1 MSNEHVGINVIEGV
15 TLSPISGISTA
26 ITGIIGTF
34 KKGPLNKATLVTSL
48 AQFERTF
55 GTAPAPGST
64 SYYSVKAF
72 FAKAGNAPL
81 YIVRVAGSTVLK
93 ASYTAVDRQG
103 SPASTLKIEAK
114 TEGLWGNGISIKI
127 LDNVI
132 LSTKP
137 AVTISAAATEATL
150 VATEGLEIG
159 SDLKFYNGTQ
169 TEYKRLTNVDHAAK
183 KVYWT
188 GGLTYAYTTVNGVI
202 TSMEFSI
209 EVYWNGVLTESLTG
223 FSMNNAVSFHIVKK
237 LSSNYIIATDLKTT
251 DTAYTDLPAVIS
263 TPQVLA
269 SGNDGLSGILAANYV
284 GTQSAKTGVYAFDA
298 VPDLFRFACPN
309 PLLTDSVP
317 ATAYEQLVQS
327 LLDYANL
334 RGTVEFYG
342 DIPYGNSVTNALAF
356 GQKFVGRRL
365 CFFWPWLKVVE
376 SGLDAWLPPSTFA
389 LGAAVDK
396 DYKRGVH
403 KNIGNETI
411 AYATALEYDV
421 SVAEGEVLNDGSV
434 NTIRS
439 MTGRGIVIYGGRCRS
454 AVTAFRFLN
463 FSEYWNYIAKSL
475 ELNTQDVPFEPNNMT
490 LWKTVVR
497 RISAFLANEQ
507 KRGALFDANNPT
519 GPAYAV
525 VMDATNNPADQ
536 VALGIARVQV
546 EYVPTGTAE
555 KFIIEL
561 TSSPTGLTT
570 VNQES

>member
-1 MSNEHVGINVIEGV
+1 MANEHVGVNVIEGLA
-15 TLSPISGISTA
+15 LSPISGVSTA
-26 ITGIIGTF
+26 VTGIIGTF
-34 KKGPLNKATLVTSL
+34 KKGPLNQVTLVTSF
-48 AQFERTF
+48 AQFERIF
-55 GTAPAPGST
+55 GSEPAPGST

-81 YIVRVAGSTVLK
+81 NIVRVAGTGVLK
-93 ASYTAVDRQG
+93 ANYTALDRQG
-103 SPASTLKIEAK
+103 TPANTLKIEAK
-114 TEGLWGNGISIKI
+114 SEGLWGNGISVKI
-127 LDNVI
+127 LDHAI

-137 AVTISAAATEATL
+137 AVTFGSAATEATL

-188 GGLTYAYTTVNGVI
+188 GGLTNTYTTVNGVI
-202 TSMEFSI
+202 TSLEFSI
-209 EVYWNGVLTESLTG
+209 EVYWNGVLVETLPG
-223 FSMNNAVSFHIVKK
+223 FSMNNAVSFHVVKK
-237 LSSNYIIATDLKTT
+237 LRSEYIVATDLKAT
-251 DTAYTDLPAVIS
+251 DTDYTDLPAVIS

-269 SGNDGLSGILAANYV
+269 SGNDGLSGILAADYV

-309 PLLTDSVP
+309 PLLTDAVP

-334 RGTVEFYG
+334 RGTVQFYG

-356 GQKFVGRRL
+356 GQTFVGRRV

-376 SGLDAWLPPSTFA
+376 KGLDLWLPPSTFA
-389 LGAAVDK
+389 LGAAVNK
-396 DYKRGVH
+396 DYNRGVH
-403 KNIGNETI
+403 KNIGNESV
-411 AYATALEYDV
+411 AYAIDLEYDV

-454 AVTAFRFLN
+454 AVTAFRFLHC
-463 FSEYWNYIAKSL
+463 SEYWNYIAKSL
-475 ELNTQDVPFEPNNMT
+475 EVNTQDVPFEPNNVT

-507 KRGALFDANNPT
+507 KRGALFDASNPT
-519 GPAYAV
+519 GPAYSV
-525 VMDATNNPADQ
+525 VMDETNNPADQ
-536 VALGIARVQV
+536 IALGIARVQV

-561 TSSPTGLTT
+561 TSSPAGLSSI
-570 VNQES
+570 NQES

>member
-1 MSNEHVGINVIEGV
+1 MTNPHVGVNVFEGQAP
-15 TLSPISGISTA
+15 SPISGISTA
-26 ITGIIGTF
+26 VTGIMGTF
-34 KKGPLNKATLVTSL
+34 YKGPLGVGMATSL
-48 AQFERTF
+48 AQFERIY
-55 GTAPAPGST
+55 GDRPAPGTT
-64 SYYSVKAF
+64 SYYSVRAF

-81 YIVRVAGSTVLK
+81 WINRVAGTGVLK
-93 ASYTAVDRQG
+93 SSYTAVDRQG

-114 TEGLWGNGISIKI
+114 TEGLWGNGISVKVI
-127 LDNVI
+127 DNAI

-137 AVTISAAATEATL
+137 SVTISAAATEATL

-159 SDLKFYNGTQ
+159 SDLKFYNGTN

-202 TSMEFSI
+202 TSLEFSI
-209 EVYWNGVLTESLTG
+209 EVYWAGILVETLTG
-223 FSMNNAVSFHIVKK
+223 FSMNNAVSFHVVKK
-237 LSSNYIIATDLKTT
+237 LSSNYIMATDLKTT
-251 DTAYTDLPAVIS
+251 DTAYTDLPAVNS

-269 SGNDGLSGILAANYV
+269 SGNDGLSGILASDYS
-284 GTQSAKTGVYAFDA
+284 GSQSAKTGVFAFDA

-309 PLLTDSVP
+309 PLITDVSP
-317 ATAYEQLVQS
+317 TTAYQQLVQN
-327 LLDYANL
+327 LLDYANT
-334 RGTVEFYG
+334 RGTVQFYG

-356 GQKFVGRRL
+356 GQNFVGRRI

-376 SGLDAWLPPSTFA
+376 NSLDVWLPPSTFA
-389 LGAAVDK
+389 LGAAVEK
-396 DYKRGVH
+396 DYRRGVF
-403 KNIGNETI
+403 KNIGNEPV

-421 SVAEGEVLNDGSV
+421 SVAEGEVLNDGGV

-475 ELNTQDVPFEPNNMT
+475 EVNTQDVPFEPNNMT

-507 KRGALFDANNPT
+507 RQGAIFDANNPT

-561 TSSPTGLTT
+561 TSSPAGLTS